1 VLPLSRQ
8 PIRLVILGCAIV
20 GVYLS
25 LQAALLPF
33 VWFWFTW
40 FIALLY
46 FGLTS
51 GTSLSKA
58 VWANMSAVLLALA
71 LGEIYLWSRKI
82 EKTNSYCC
90 DDLYFIRDDELG
102 VVPRKNFAATHHKI
116 VNSVPIYKV
125 TYTIDANGL
134 RIAPPYDAPH
144 VHKSVL
150 SKTYSG
156 N

>member
-1 VLPLSRQ
+1 MFFLRYVYASRFSHVFRVHREAELTWCFGGSSRQ

-71 LGEIYLWSRKI
+71 LGESLCMEQQNR
-82 EKTNSYCC
+82 E
-90 DDLYFIRDDELG
+90 DEL
-102 VVPRKNFAATHHKI
+102 
-116 VNSVPIYKV
+116 
-125 TYTIDANGL
+125 
-134 RIAPPYDAPH
+134 
-144 VHKSVL
+144 VL
-150 SKTYSG
+150 L
-156 N
+156 